1 MFAFGLRPRT
11 VLWVQIGENFLVGV
25 IGTGIGVAIGYP
37 MLHQFMAA
45 RMENMLENFG
55 LVVAVAP
62 LTVVVIVLVTAGVV
76 TLMPCRL
83 FWLLD

>member
-1 MFAFGLRPRT
+1 
-11 VLWVQIGENFLVGV
+11 
-25 IGTGIGVAIGYP
+25 VAIGYP

-62 LTVVVIVLVTAGVV
+62 LTMVVIVLVTAGVV
-76 TLMPCRL
+76 ALTPVVNYRRLKRIDIPNTLRVME
-83 FWLLD
+83 